1 MAGGGEAEDNPV
13 NINVVPMVD
22 VIFCLCVFFMCSFK
36 FKQLE
41 GKFASWLPKDKGL
54 GGATDPGEISE
65 MRVALFWDNG
75 NVRRQFGHKEVPLDR
90 RSDGEGSLEEI
101 LDSAHRD
108 FVSRGKPDT
117 PCIIDGASEVPWQS
131 IYTVVNICKAL
142 EIEKI
147 EFAMGAN
154 AGK

>member
-36 FKQLE
+36 IKQLE
-41 GKFASWLPKDKGL
+41 GKFASWLPKDKGV
-54 GGATDPGEISE
+54 GGASDPGEIQE
-65 MRVALFWDNG
+65 MRVALFWDKEKQET
-75 NVRRQFGHKEVPLDR
+75 RRQFGHNLVPDDTRLQ
-90 RSDGEGSLEEI
+90 EI
-101 LDSAHRD
+101 LNDARQD
-108 FVSRGKPDT
+108 FVKRGKPDT
-117 PCIIDGASEVPWQS
+117 PVIIDGEVEVPWKD
-131 IYTVVNICKAL
+131 IYTVVDICKAL

-147 EFAMGAN
+147 EFAMGAS